1 MPEYE
6 ELKNIFKIEQ
16 ILRKQFNFQISITLN
31 HKAVGICLPE
41 EVSNE
46 NVNKIIEEASTL
58 IKNIL
63 QLNIDTSNKP
73 ECLISTN
80 NEKQTI
86 YVLIINR

>member
-16 ILRKQFNFQISITLN
+16 ILKQNYNFYVSITLN
-31 HKAVGICLPE
+31 HKSVAICLPE

-46 NVNKIIEEASTL
+46 NVNKIIEEVSTL

-63 QLNIDTSNKP
+63 QLNVDTSNKT
-73 ECLISTN
+73 ECVISTN

-86 YVLIINR
+86 YVLTIN